1 MPLVIFPVFWL
12 ILWAW
17 GEVRIYRKSGDVNGW
32 TKWLSER
39 LPK

>member
-17 GEVRIYRKSGDVNGW
+17 GEVRIYRKGGDVKGCQN
-32 TKWLSER
+32 ER
-39 LPK
+39 EN